1 MVWNENDGRQ
11 TYVMER
17 WPELY
22 SVNERSGPALP
33 LADLHSSGGRCE
45 KAYQIHEISS
55 IYFRAEKNLETF
67 FATYFQRE
75 QDGAVNFDLL
85 LYFDEKMLNIS
96 VCRLNL

>member
-1 MVWNENDGRQ
+1 
-11 TYVMER
+11 MER

-45 KAYQIHEISS
+45 KAYQIHEFSWF
-55 IYFRAEKNLETF
+55 YFRAEKNLETF
-67 FATYFQRE
+67 FSFIFRE
-75 QDGAVNFDLL
+75 NRMVADNFDLL
-85 LYFDEKMLNIS
+85 LYFDEKMSKIS

>member
-1 MVWNENDGRQ
+1 
-11 TYVMER
+11 MER
-17 WPELY
+17 WPELYY

-67 FATYFQRE
+67 FAFIFR
-75 QDGAVNFDLL
+75 DNRMVAPNFDLL

>member
-1 MVWNENDGRQ
+1 
-11 TYVMER
+11 MER
-17 WPELY
+17 WPELYY

-45 KAYQIHEISS
+45 KAYQIHEFSS
-55 IYFRAEKNLETF
+55 FYFRNEKNLETF

-75 QDGAVNFDLL
+75 QDGAANFDLL

>member
-1 MVWNENDGRQ
+1 
-11 TYVMER
+11 MER

-45 KAYQIHEISS
+45 KAYQIREISS
-55 IYFRAEKNLETF
+55 IYFRAENNLETF
-67 FATYFQRE
+67 FAFIFRE
-75 QDGAVNFDLL
+75 NRMVAANFDLL
-85 LYFDEKMLNIS
+85 LYFDEKMSKIS

>member
-1 MVWNENDGRQ
+1 
-11 TYVMER
+11 MER

-45 KAYQIHEISS
+45 KAYQIHEFSWF
-55 IYFRAEKNLETF
+55 YFRAEKNLETLFSF
-67 FATYFQRE
+67 FFRE
-75 QDGAVNFDLL
+75 NRMVADNFDLL
-85 LYFDEKMLNIS
+85 LYFDEKMSKIS